1 MQQIHIARHPILDQ
15 DQNLFGYE
23 LRFRDLNNP
32 AADSTMAQ
40 DYPTTLVDTIDSPEF
55 GRLLGNRL
63 AFVSVTPDFI
73 EKGFAS
79 LLPAERTILDL
90 MQTMEADQ
98 KLLDTLGKAKEGG
111 FELVL
116 SLLLSDPDFYPVY
129 DAVDYIR
136 VDLNLFE
143 GADLDHLLQTL
154 LGFPARL
161 IADNVHSR
169 ETFELAV
176 EKGFDLFQGQFFS
189 KPPQITTETLS
200 PQKLTL
206 LTLFQQVTGD
216 AEFSEI
222 ERTFKENP
230 DLSYKLLRMVNSAA
244 FYRPKEINSIRQAL
258 AMLGK
263 RNLRKWVALL
273 LYSGAGSGQ
282 RRNPILEEA
291 VIRGRMM
298 ELLAGHIDEDPYF
311 AESAFITGTFSVIE
325 AMLARPMEQIV
336 KEVNLE
342 DEIADALLHHQG
354 KLGDMLEVIV
364 RLREDQTPPPNRP
377 ETMQP
382 LTDELL
388 ASYEEQAI
396 REFEELGEDVES

>member
-1 MQQIHIARHPILDQ
+1 
-15 DQNLFGYE
+15 
-23 LRFRDLNNP
+23 
-32 AADSTMAQ
+32 
-40 DYPTTLVDTIDSPEF
+40 V
-55 GRLLGNRL
+55 
-63 AFVSVTPDFI
+63 DFI
-73 EKGFAS
+73 
-79 LLPAERTILDL
+79 RI
-90 MQTMEADQ
+90 
-98 KLLDTLGKAKEGG
+98 
-111 FELVL
+111 
-116 SLLLSDPDFYPVY
+116 
-129 DAVDYIR
+129 
-136 VDLNLFE
+136 DLNLFE
-143 GADLDHLLQTL
+143 GEELDHLLQTL
-154 LGFPARL
+154 LGFPAQL

-169 ETFELAV
+169 ETFDLAV
-176 EKGFDLFQGQFFS
+176 EKGFHLFQGQFFS

-206 LTLFQQVTGD
+206 LTLFHQITGD

-230 DLSYKLLRMVNSAA
+230 DLSYKLLRMINSAA
-244 FYRPKEINSIRQAL
+244 FYRPKEIHSIRQAL

-282 RRNPILEEA
+282 RRNPLLEEA

-325 AMLARPMEQIV
+325 AMLARPMDQIV

-354 KLGDMLEVIV
+354 KLGDMLNTIV
-364 RLREDQTPPPNRP
+364 RLREEQAPPEDRP

-382 LTDELL
+382 LTDELIV
-388 ASYEEQAI
+388 SYEEQAI
-396 REFEELGEDVES
+396 REFEELGQEVDD